1 MKYEGTGSQSL
12 KACMFEPTVH
22 VFLDASG
29 ILGILAPLVD
39 TLYARTAVYLS
50 TVQTNS
56 IAKSVK

>member
-12 KACMFEPTVH
+12 KVCIFVPTVH

-39 TLYARTAVYLS
+39 TWS
-50 TVQTNS
+50 GM
-56 IAKSVK
+56 